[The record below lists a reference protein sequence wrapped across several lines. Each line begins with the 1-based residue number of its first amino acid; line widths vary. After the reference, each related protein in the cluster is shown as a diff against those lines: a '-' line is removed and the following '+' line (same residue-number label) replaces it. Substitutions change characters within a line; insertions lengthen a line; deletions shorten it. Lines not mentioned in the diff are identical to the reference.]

1 MYGADA
7 RLTTQRGKFFMK
19 NIIRSFTLSIFAC
32 ALATATMA
40 ADMAVKAAKFADGY
54 PAARC
59 GYYYGFGTGGSAGAV
74 DGAVVGTQ
82 IVQGQVDAI
91 VGYTCP
97 FLTNSFWFVE
107 GSVGYN
113 NVNGSVNGFAL
124 SGPLVLMQRVGAGSP
139 INALFNPFSAN
150 LSLPSLPAL
159 PNGVTA
165 GPANGY
171 FFAGLVEQDI
181 TAQVSIN
188 NHAKQWLVAPM
199 IGFGLLTRLSD
210 GVVVD
215 TWAGWQMNSQ
225 SFCPG
230 GGAVGCG
237 KLGNTGRVGVS
248 FKY

>member
-1 MYGADA
+1 
-7 RLTTQRGKFFMK
+7 MK
-19 NIIRSFTLSIFAC
+19 TSLRFAA
-32 ALATATMA
+32 ALAAFIVSAPALA
-40 ADMAVKAAKFADGY
+40 ADIPTKAPSLLGGY
-54 PAARC
+54 PTTRC
-59 GYYYGFGTGGSAGAV
+59 GFYYGIGTGGSAGAV

-82 IVQGQVDAI
+82 IVQGDLDAM

-97 FLTNSFWFVE
+97 FLSSAFWFVE
-107 GSVGYN
+107 ASAGYSN
-113 NVNGSVNGFAL
+113 LNGNVNGLAL
-124 SGPLVLMQRVGAGSP
+124 SGPLIFIQRAGAGSP
-139 INALFNPFSAN
+139 INKLFNPFSAS

-181 TAQVSIN
+181 TAQVAPGQ
-188 NHAKQWLVAPM
+188 HTKQWVIAP
-199 IGFGLLTRLSD
+199 IVGLGLLTRLND

-225 SFCPG
+225 SFCPNG
-230 GGAVGCG
+230 NGACA